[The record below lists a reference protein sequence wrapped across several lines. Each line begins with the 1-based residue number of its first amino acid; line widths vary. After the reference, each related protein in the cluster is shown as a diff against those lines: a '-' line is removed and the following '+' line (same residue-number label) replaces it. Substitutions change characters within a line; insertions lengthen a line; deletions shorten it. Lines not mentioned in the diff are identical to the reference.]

1 MMKNTFKIVSLIMT
15 AILMRG
21 TVAYGQETLAEK
33 LGYQK
38 DAKLLIIHADDI
50 GLANSANQAAIQAFE
65 SGGITSGSIMVPC
78 PWFADFAAYA
88 LQHPE
93 IDLGIHLTLT
103 AEWDLYKWD
112 GVAPSVEISSLL
124 DEKGY
129 FYPTVEQVARQAD
142 PAEVEIEARAQIER
156 ALAFGIRP
164 THIDTHMGS
173 IGATPDLYRVYM
185 KLGKEYGLPIL
196 IPRAFLQQMPEE
208 MAGLVEQEFI
218 LVDMLY
224 MIYAESPELS
234 WSEQYRRM
242 IEDMKPGLNQIIVH
256 PGFDDQELRA
266 IAGRDTPFGSA
277 WRQRDLDFVTGG
289 ELRDLLDKNGIHL
302 VGWKEIRE
310 VL

>member
-1 MMKNTFKIVSLIMT
+1 
-15 AILMRG
+15 
-21 TVAYGQETLAEK
+21 
-33 LGYQK
+33 
-38 DAKLLIIHADDI
+38 
-50 GLANSANQAAIQAFE
+50 
-65 SGGITSGSIMVPC
+65 
-78 PWFADFAAYA
+78 
-88 LQHPE
+88 
-93 IDLGIHLTLT
+93 
-103 AEWDLYKWD
+103 
-112 GVAPSVEISSLL
+112 
-124 DEKGY
+124 
-129 FYPTVEQVARQAD
+129 
-142 PAEVEIEARAQIER
+142 
-156 ALAFGIRP
+156 
-164 THIDTHMGS
+164 
-173 IGATPDLYRVYM
+173 M

-277 WRQRDLDFVTGG
+277 WRQRDLDFVAGG